1 MCFVS
6 VALLFS
12 FSSSYNLI
20 CSAEKKKQKTKH
32 SQVIN
37 NYLYRNGVILA
48 STIGLE
54 EREANGLEVQPLT
67 NTPDEAQNN
76 KARVQVMA
84 FSPDGAFL
92 ATAAD
97 DKIMKIWDTE
107 SWKVLGTR
115 YHLILLPYIFGTE
128 KQTG

>member
-1 MCFVS
+1 
-6 VALLFS
+6 
-12 FSSSYNLI
+12 
-20 CSAEKKKQKTKH
+20 
-32 SQVIN
+32 
-37 NYLYRNGVILA
+37 LA
-48 STIGLE
+48 STIDLE
-54 EREANGLEVQPLT
+54 EREANGLELQSLT

-115 YHLILLPYIFGTE
+115 YHLILHLCRFGME
-128 KQTG
+128 